1 MGKQQ
6 YYHFFQMCREKLR
19 LTGSEPYLMKRSKKD
34 QQEAAIHASIDARH
48 EFRRWYKTPLGR
60 SIYEQEKQSFES
72 ILPKLFGYNILQLSS
87 HTENDYLQSSPIRHQ
102 IIMDF
107 DSTEIVGGLNVQG
120 HAHQL
125 PIASD
130 SVDAVVMPHTLD
142 IDMNPHLV
150 LREAD
155 RVLVPE
161 GRVVVLGFNPWSSW
175 GLRHMAN
182 LWKGTTPYNLR
193 FVSPS
198 RLKDWLVLL
207 GFEIE
212 SVKMFYFRPPLPQ
225 SVLIQKLQFMDKWG
239 QKLWPAFGAGY
250 LVVAKKLVSTLT
262 PIKPRWFLRRRA
274 AVTPGFLE
282 TRDNVRKEL

>member
-1 MGKQQ
+1 
-6 YYHFFQMCREKLR
+6 
-19 LTGSEPYLMKRSKKD
+19 MKRSKKA
-34 QQEAAIHASIDARH
+34 QLEAAYRASITARH
-48 EFRRWYKTPLGR
+48 KFRCWYNTPLGR
-60 SIYEQEKQSFES
+60 SIYDQEKQALES
-72 ILPKLFGYNILQLSS
+72 VLPKLFGYNILQLSS
-87 HTENDYLQSSPIRHQ
+87 HTENDYLRVSPIRHQ

-107 DSTEIVGGLNVQG
+107 DTTEILEGLNVRG
-120 HAHQL
+120 DAHQL

-130 SVDAVVMPHTLD
+130 SIDTVVMPHTLD

-150 LREAD
+150 LREAY

-175 GLRHMAN
+175 GMRHMVN
-182 LWKGTTPYNLR
+182 LWKGATPYNLR

-212 SVKMFYFRPPLPQ
+212 SVKIFYFRPPLPQ
-225 SVLIQKLQFMDKWG
+225 PALIKKLQFMDKWG

-250 LVVAKKLVSTLT
+250 LVVAKKQVSTLT
-262 PIKPRWFLRRRA
+262 PIKPRWFLRQRT

-282 TRDNVRKEL
+282 TRENLRNKP